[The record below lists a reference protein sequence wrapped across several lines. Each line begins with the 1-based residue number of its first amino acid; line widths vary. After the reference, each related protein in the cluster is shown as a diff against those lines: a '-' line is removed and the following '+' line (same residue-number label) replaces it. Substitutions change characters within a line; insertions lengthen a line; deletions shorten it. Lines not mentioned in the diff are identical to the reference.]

1 MGTKVSALT
10 ENTAPTSDDLVYM
23 VDDPAGTPLS
33 RKVTLK
39 NLRKNPSFYDSSD
52 TTKVLALDVSG
63 NTASVTTTLK
73 PTSSTSQ
80 TLSLPNITGADTL
93 VSLALAQ
100 TITAVKTMSGLNV
113 IQLAQAGLTV
123 RNPADTFNYTLQSAA
138 ITAARTLTL
147 PLTTQA
153 ETIAVVP
160 QTATSNNANP
170 AATTSTT
177 GVMMGLAVA
186 ITPRVTGKLI
196 IFVSGQGDQ
205 GTGDNGFKYDIR
217 YGTGTAPTNGAALT
231 GTQVGGVVTG
241 QVVGSTS
248 TTDVPTLP
256 FAHQG
261 IVSGLTVGTAYWIDI
276 SFGAVG
282 GTTTATASK
291 VNVSVI
297 EL

>member
-10 ENTAPTSDDLVYM
+10 AATAITSDDLLYM
-23 VDDPAGTPLS
+23 VDDPTGTPVS
-33 RKVTLK
+33 RGITVK
-39 NLRKNPSFYDSSD
+39 NARKNPSFYDASD
-52 TTKVLALDVSG
+52 TTKVIALDASG
-63 NTASVTTTLK
+63 NTTAKTLTLK
-73 PTSSTSQ
+73 ATNTTDQ
-80 TLSLPNITGADTL
+80 TLSFPNITGADTL
-93 VSLALAQ
+93 QTLGLAQ

-113 IQLAQAGLTV
+113 IEHANTGLTI
-123 RNPADTFNYTLQSAA
+123 RNPADTFDYTLTGGA
-138 ITAARTLTL
+138 ITAARTITL

-153 ETIAVVP
+153 ETFAVVP
-160 QTATSNNANP
+160 QTASSNNANP

-186 ITPRVTGKLI
+186 ITPRVSGKLI
-196 IFVSGQGDQ
+196 VFVSGQGDQ
-205 GTGDNGFKYDIR
+205 GTGDNGFKFDIR

-231 GTQVGGVVTG
+231 GTQIGGVVTG

-256 FAHQG
+256 FSHQG